1 MGSANS
7 AMAAVDAEPGPM
19 DVREQRAQVEH
30 MRQFILHEAREQ
42 AAEIAVKAEA
52 DYAKQ
57 KSVLMDAARE
67 RLQAEYSERQQKIEQ
82 EFNIRDSNTANEEKM
97 RLLHAKSAIMTE
109 LYEGTAAQLTKYRTD
124 AGALTALVQ
133 QGLAQFEPGTKV
145 KVRCCKQ
152 DESAVK
158 QVISKFGLSID
169 PNYISGSTAC
179 SLTKDW
185 YSSALT
191 RAEWRGQPWWGDPG
205 ERGRYSVR

>member
-1 MGSANS
+1 MGST
-7 AMAAVDAEPGPM
+7 MALVMEEGPM

-52 DYAKQ
+52 EYAKQ
-57 KSVLMDAARE
+57 KSVLMDAAR
-67 RLQAEYSERQQKIEQ
+67 ERQQKIEQ

-97 RLLHAKSAIMTE
+97 RLLHAKSAILTE